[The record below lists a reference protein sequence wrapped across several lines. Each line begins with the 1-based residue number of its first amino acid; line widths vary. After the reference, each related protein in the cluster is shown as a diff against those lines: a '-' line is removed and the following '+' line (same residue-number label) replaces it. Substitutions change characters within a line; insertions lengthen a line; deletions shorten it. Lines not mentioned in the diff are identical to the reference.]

1 MDCSDAPSA
10 WLIASGAKNPTL
22 GGVLSGAA
30 MAHQST
36 FSVSVAVSSSCAAII
51 KSFSA
56 HTSSL
61 VA

>member
-1 MDCSDAPSA
+1 MDCPDASSA
-10 WLIASGAKNPTL
+10 WLIVSGTKNPTL

-30 MAHQST
+30 MAHQSAS
-36 FSVSVAVSSSCAAII
+36 SVSEAVSSSYAAII